1 MTSLVSKD
9 KVLQEPDLACSFTF
23 GSWLL
28 LLYGEISC
36 HTSTPYFI
44 PLSPKCLPSTAY
56 RPFLPPLLGVPS
68 EPFNFATELSA
79 TFLLAEL
86 LVLNGSDPVAEVA
99 IRQLSESSK
108 LKLKSP
114 RKKSTII
121 ISGISKVGEGSTPV
135 PHRSRRS
142 PLQSLIQSL
151 PTREVVTVGP
161 QQSFVLLTQ
170 EGSCHLLSD
179 ALRLE
184 SLVSPLWND

>member
-1 MTSLVSKD
+1 MGSRWWWPPLFLKTKFYRNQTLPVHLHLAPGCFYSMERLVAIPQPLTLSLF
-9 KVLQEPDLACSFTF
+9 LQNVCHP
-23 GSWLL
+23 LL
-28 LLYGEISC
+28 IDHSC
-36 HTSTPYFI
+36 
-44 PLSPKCLPSTAY
+44 
-56 RPFLPPLLGVPS
+56 PPLLGVPS

-135 PHRSRRS
+135 PHRSRWS

-161 QQSFVLLTQ
+161 Q
-170 EGSCHLLSD
+170 
-179 ALRLE
+179 
-184 SLVSPLWND
+184 